1 MMAIYHNPITM
12 DSFSTDNRPTMIDK
26 MIKKRLKI
34 P

>member
-1 MMAIYHNPITM
+1 MMAIYHNPITR
-12 DSFSTDNRPTMIDK
+12 DSFSTDNSPIMIDK